1 MLRLRRATAL
11 GLAAAC
17 AGGLALAGAVG
28 VPAASADSVRDGQDW
43 ALNMMN
49 VQQAWDE
56 GNQGQGIT
64 VAVLD
69 SGVTT
74 GVSDLEGSV
83 VSGPDYTGVDTSPS
97 NPDWGQHGTWM
108 ASIIAGHGHGF
119 DDDDGIMGVA
129 PKAKILSV
137 RVIPDRNDPEYSKYE
152 AEQEDSVQD
161 SLAKG
166 ITYAVNHGA
175 DVISMSIGYSAP
187 SASVRSALQYAYGH
201 GVAVVA
207 SSGNSGDTSSA
218 SKQGYAPLKF
228 PADYPGVIGV
238 AAVSSTGHVAGF
250 SSNNLSVE
258 VAAPG
263 VNISAQ
269 GRDGQ
274 YWLVTGTSPACAL
287 VAGVAALIKARYP
300 GLAPDLLAKALSS
313 TTHYRPDGGY
323 DQNVGFGTVDAAAA
337 LTAAGQ
343 LVHQRASSAG
353 TAASHNFGGGPS
365 AVAADPVTPRGSGQ
379 LILFAVLA
387 VTALA
392 LVAAAVSRLAV
403 LNQLRRREDAELS
416 AASVPVAGASFG
428 RPPQPAPAQPWAQSN
443 RAQPWAQSDPAR
455 SAPAQSDH
463 AEAGQA
469 QQPGQAQRDL
479 AQPGQAQPGY
489 AQPGQA
495 QPGQARP
502 RPDQPGQA
510 ESGSPESGPSRY
522 GAAPSYG
529 PPPSFDPS
537 PALDRLPGQP
547 PQHPAA
553 PQPDQTPRPHEPLP
567 SRTPQ
572 SPRPGQP
579 PESHRPLPSRTPASP
594 SARPR
599 PSFQPH
605 EPLPSRAPQAPQTRP
620 SFEPHKPPS
629 RPTQPPESRES
640 LPSRTPQSPQS
651 SQSHPT
657 PGSHEPQPS
666 QSPRSPQSRQASE
679 SPEPPSPRQPQPTS
693 ASQRPSAPPQPSV
706 SQGPP
711 APQAPSDAQTTRPL
725 RVRRGSRGP
734 RDPHEPREPHEP
746 RAPRDSYE
754 PRDSDES
761 REPWD
766 SNGSRES
773 REARE
778 ARKSEEPRESGGYR
792 APSGWWHP
800 SDVDD

>member
-11 GLAAAC
+11 SLAAAC

-43 ALNMMN
+43 ALNMMD
-49 VQQAWDE
+49 VPQAWDQ
-56 GNQGQGIT
+56 GSQGQGSQGQGTT

-69 SGVTT
+69 SGVTPD
-74 GVSDLEGSV
+74 VPDLEGSV

-119 DDDDGIMGVA
+119 NDDDGIMGVA

-152 AEQEDSVQD
+152 GEQEDSVQD

-238 AAVSSTGHVAGF
+238 AAVSSAGHVAGF

-300 GLAPDLLAKALSS
+300 GLAPDLLARALSS
-313 TTHYRPDGGY
+313 TTHYRPAGGY
-323 DQNVGFGTVDAAAA
+323 DQNVGFGTVNAAAA

-343 LVHQRASSAG
+343 LARQRASSTG

-365 AVAADPVTPRGSGQ
+365 AVATDPVTPRGSGQ

-416 AASVPVAGASFG
+416 AASVPVAGVSFG
-428 RPPQPAPAQPWAQSN
+428 RPPQPALAQPWAQS
-443 RAQPWAQSDPAR
+443 
-455 SAPAQSDH
+455 
-463 AEAGQA
+463 
-469 QQPGQAQRDL
+469 
-479 AQPGQAQPGY
+479 
-489 AQPGQA
+489 
-495 QPGQARP
+495 
-502 RPDQPGQA
+502 
-510 ESGSPESGPSRY
+510 GSPRY
-522 GAAPSYG
+522 GAVPTYG

-537 PALDRLPGQP
+537 PALDRSPGQP
-547 PQHPAA
+547 SQHRGA
-553 PQPDQTPRPHEPLP
+553 PQSDQTPRSHEPLP

-572 SPRPGQP
+572 SHRPGQQ
-579 PESHRPLPSRTPASP
+579 PESHRPLPSQTPQSD
-594 SARPR
+594 RPR

-620 SFEPHKPPS
+620 SFEPHEPLPSRPAQPPQS
-629 RPTQPPESRES
+629 RPTQPTESREP
-640 LPSRTPQSPQS
+640 LSPQ
-651 SQSHPT
+651 T
-657 PGSHEPQPS
+657 
-666 QSPRSPQSRQASE
+666 PRSPQSRQASE
-679 SPEPPSPRQPQPTS
+679 SRESSSPRQPQPTPTS
-693 ASQRPSAPPQPSV
+693 PRPSAPPQPSA
-706 SQGPP
+706 SHGSPSS
-711 APQAPSDAQTTRPL
+711 QAPSDAQATRPL
-725 RVRRGSRGP
+725 RVHRESR
-734 RDPHEPREPHEP
+734 EP
-746 RAPRDSYE
+746 RASRE
-754 PRDSDES
+754 PRDSNEPRDANES
-761 REPWD
+761 REP
-766 SNGSRES
+766 RES
-773 REARE
+773 GD
-778 ARKSEEPRESGGYR
+778 SEEPREPRESEETRGSEGYR

>member
-49 VQQAWDE
+49 VPQAWDE
-56 GNQGQGIT
+56 GSQGQGTTI
-64 VAVLD
+64 AVLD
-69 SGVTT
+69 SGVTS

-152 AEQEDSVQD
+152 AEQEDSVQE

-313 TTHYRPDGGY
+313 TTHYRPAGGY
-323 DQNVGFGTVDAAAA
+323 DQNVGFGTVNAAAA

-343 LVHQRASSAG
+343 LAHQRASSTG
-353 TAASHNFGGGPS
+353 TAASHNFGGGPA

-403 LNQLRRREDAELS
+403 LNQLRRRENAQLS
-416 AASVPVAGASFG
+416 PASVPVTGASFG
-428 RPPQPAPAQPWAQSN
+428 RPPQPAANPWAQSDH
-443 RAQPWAQSDPAR
+443 AQPAPAQPGSARPWAQSDHARSAPTQPGSANPWAQSDPA
-455 SAPAQSDH
+455 
-463 AEAGQA
+463 
-469 QQPGQAQRDL
+469 QPGQPEPGSP
-479 AQPGQAQPGY
+479 QPGSLQPGSPQSG
-489 AQPGQA
+489 QPE
-495 QPGQARP
+495 PG
-502 RPDQPGQA
+502 
-510 ESGSPESGPSRY
+510 SSRY
-522 GAAPSYG
+522 GAAPTYG
-529 PPPSFDPS
+529 PSASFDPS
-537 PALDRLPGQP
+537 PALDRSPGSA
-547 PQHPAA
+547 QHPEA
-553 PQPDQTPRPHEPLP
+553 PQPNQTPRPHEPLP
-567 SRTPQ
+567 TRTPQ
-572 SPRPGQP
+572 SHRSGPP
-579 PESHRPLPSRTPASP
+579 PESQRPLPSRTTP

-605 EPLPSRAPQAPQTRP
+605 EPLPSREPQAPPTRP
-620 SFEPHKPPS
+620 SFEPHEQLPS
-629 RPTQPPESRES
+629 RPTQSPESRES
-640 LPSRTPQSPQS
+640 VPPRAP
-651 SQSHPT
+651 QSHPA
-657 PGSHEPQPS
+657 PGVREPLTS
-666 QSPRSPQSRQASE
+666 QAPGSPQSRQASE
-679 SPEPPSPRQPQPTS
+679 SREPSPSRQPQATPTS
-693 ASQRPSAPPQPSV
+693 QRTSAPSQTPASPGTPSA
-706 SQGPP
+706 
-711 APQAPSDAQTTRPL
+711 QAPSDAQPTRPL
-725 RVRRGSRGP
+725 RVRRESR
-734 RDPHEPREPHEP
+734 
-746 RAPRDSYE
+746 E
-754 PRDSDES
+754 PRDSHDRGILMSPANLRSLAGLAGPRSFAGPRSLTSPKSPAGPVSPRSLVSPEES
-761 REPWD
+761 RD
-766 SNGSRES
+766 SE
-773 REARE
+773 
-778 ARKSEEPRESGGYR
+778 GYR

-800 SDVDD
+800 SDVDE

>member
-49 VQQAWDE
+49 VPQAWDE
-56 GNQGQGIT
+56 GSQGQGMT

-69 SGVTT
+69 SGVTSD
-74 GVSDLEGSV
+74 VSDLDGSV
-83 VSGPDYTGVDTSPS
+83 VSGPDYTGVDTSSS
-97 NPDWGQHGTWM
+97 NLDWGQHGTWM
-108 ASIIAGHGHGF
+108 ASIIAGHGHGL

-313 TTHYRPDGGY
+313 TTHYRPAGGY

-343 LVHQRASSAG
+343 LAHQRASSTG
-353 TAASHNFGGGPS
+353 TAASHNFGGGPA

-403 LNQLRRREDAELS
+403 LNQLRRREDAQLS

-428 RPPQPAPAQPWAQSN
+428 RPPQPAGNPWSQFNHAPPGPAQP
-443 RAQPWAQSDPAR
+443 
-455 SAPAQSDH
+455 
-463 AEAGQA
+463 G
-469 QQPGQAQRDL
+469 L
-479 AQPGQAQPGY
+479 
-489 AQPGQA
+489 
-495 QPGQARP
+495 
-502 RPDQPGQA
+502 
-510 ESGSPESGPSRY
+510 SRY
-522 GAAPSYG
+522 GAAPAYEA
-529 PPPSFDPS
+529 PASFDPS
-537 PALDRLPGQP
+537 PAFDRSTGQP
-547 PQHPAA
+547 SQQPGI
-553 PQPDQTPRPHEPLP
+553 PQPNQARRPQEPLP
-567 SRTPQ
+567 TRTPQ
-572 SPRPGQP
+572 SPRPGQS
-579 PESHRPLPSRTPASP
+579 PESQRPLPSRTPP
-594 SARPR
+594 PARPR

-605 EPLPSRAPQAPQTRP
+605 EPLPSRAPQ
-620 SFEPHKPPS
+620 
-629 RPTQPPESRES
+629 
-640 LPSRTPQSPQS
+640 
-651 SQSHPT
+651 SHP
-657 PGSHEPQPS
+657 
-666 QSPRSPQSRQASE
+666 ASE
-679 SPEPPSPRQPQPTS
+679 SLEPSPPRQPQATA
-693 ASQRPSAPPQPSV
+693 ASQRPSTPSQPSA
-706 SQGPP
+706 SQG
-711 APQAPSDAQTTRPL
+711 APSPSAPSDAQATRPL
-725 RVRRGSRGP
+725 RLRRESHEP
-734 RDPHEPREPHEP
+734 RDP
-746 RAPRDSYE
+746 YE
-754 PRDSDES
+754 PGDLKES
-761 REPWD
+761 RRSE
-766 SNGSRES
+766 ES
-773 REARE
+773 RGTYGSEEARE
-778 ARKSEEPRESGGYR
+778 AREPGGSEGLEGSHGTRGPDELRETREAQRSRKFGEPYETRGSEPRGVRGPEESRGIGGPKELRGTRGSEDARWIPWPEKSRRTGDSEESHGTRESGEPSQPEKSRDSEGYR